1 MVASKFRIKFISE
14 HMEILIEYQK
24 GEKIFD
30 SEEPKYLKNI
40 YHPCGVLV
48 VFVFISL
55 LSGFFIHPQG
65 FTIGAG
71 LGFVLVIGMALPWIT
86 LKGIDVSARFSKDR
100 VYEKD
105 LVEVEITLKN
115 YCPWPSVGLNV
126 QIDESDDSRLGFSYL
141 PSRNSLVAQW
151 NWRPSKRGVYPQN
164 ESRLCTGFPFGIWE
178 YTKMIRPGNEL
189 IVWPEIFPVGPVPLT
204 GGEQQVDGNVSRRKV
219 GTHGDIVGVRPYR
232 RGDSPKR
239 IHWAQT
245 ARHEKLVVCELES
258 CSRPYIQIILDNNP
272 AVHCGED
279 GKDTF
284 EWSLRVAASF
294 AKGWLSQGADIGIA
308 CSSFVLPPSSNSNQ
322 QKKILDALAACKMSA
337 IKSLDQVVEC
347 QSCKHL
353 RDGLKVIITTDRVHS
368 HASCV
373 SFESQEYRWVILE
386 TKGFLDHPEANHSQK
401 FPKPWL
407 LIKNPKDLQDKLAGG
422 WMEAIHGT

>member
-1 MVASKFRIKFISE
+1 MNIKWASKFFSQNNQNI
-14 HMEILIEYQK
+14 
-24 GEKIFD
+24 G
-30 SEEPKYLKNI
+30 KNI

-48 VFVFISL
+48 FFIFISL
-55 LSGFFIHPQG
+55 LSGFFIHHQG
-65 FTIGAG
+65 LTIGAG

-86 LKGIDVSARFSKDR
+86 LQGIDVSARFSKDR

-126 QIDESDDSRLGFSYL
+126 QIDESDDSRLGFSYM

-164 ESRLCTGFPFGIWE
+164 VSRLCTGFPFGIWE
-178 YTKMIRPGNEL
+178 YTRMIRPGNEL
-189 IVWPEIFPVGPVPLT
+189 VVWPEIFPVGPVPWT
-204 GGEQQVDGNVSRRKV
+204 GGEQQFDGNVSRRKV

-245 ARHEKLVVCELES
+245 VRHEKLVVRELES
-258 CSRPYIQIILDNNP
+258 CSRPSIQIILDINP

-279 GKDTF
+279 GKGTF

-308 CSSFVLPPSSNSNQ
+308 CSDFELPPSSGCNQ

-337 IKSLDQVVEC
+337 TKSLDQVVAC
-347 QSCKHL
+347 QSFKHL
-353 RDGLKVIITTDRVHS
+353 RDGLKVIITTDRAYS
-368 HASCV
+368 HASCF
-373 SFESQEYRWVILE
+373 SCGSQEYRWVILE
-386 TKGFLDHPEANHSQK
+386 TKGFLDHPEANHSQN

-407 LIKNPKDLQDKLAGG
+407 LIKNPMDLQNKLAGG
-422 WMEAIHGT
+422 WTEAIHGS